1 MPAGPSAK
9 SAAPSRR
16 ELNKAATRQAI
27 TDAALALLRSNGPG
41 NFTVED
47 IADAA
52 GISRRTFFNYFGST
66 EAAIAAVTFGFLDKA
81 LQQFRL
87 RPAGEPFLESARAA
101 LVELADPMTVA
112 PMAELYSLGQ
122 AHPQLSR
129 SELEAW
135 DHCTAQII
143 AAARERF
150 SGGTGVELD
159 ELYLRALAGSVI
171 SCGKAA
177 MDVWFARCGGS
188 LTPESLSSLRQLL
201 IDSMSLLGSGFAR
214 PDTFQATPPAGQLH
228 RHPFPQIGTDMAL
241 LLYRLGKFS
250 YRHRWLVISLWLAAM
265 LAVGGAAAAFHGTLS
280 NNFQIPGTETQQMA
294 DKLKKELPTSS
305 GGSASVVFEA
315 NGAQFSQAGKD
326 AVSAAL
332 TELKTLPDV
341 QGTVDPFATQ
351 AQLDKAAADLAAG
364 KEQSAAGKA
373 HAG

>member
-1 MPAGPSAK
+1 MHSPEIPT
-9 SAAPSRR
+9 AAPPESRALSRR

-27 TDAALALLRSNGPG
+27 TEAALGLLRTRGPG

-47 IADAA
+47 IADDA
-52 GISRRTFFNYFGST
+52 GISRRTFFNYFNST

-122 AHPQLSR
+122 SNPQLSR

-135 DHCTAQII
+135 DHCTAEII

-150 SGGTGVELD
+150 GAGVELD

-177 MDVWFARCGGS
+177 MDVWLARCGGS
-188 LTPESLSSLRQLL
+188 LTPESLSTLRQLL

-214 PDTFQATPPAGQLH
+214 PAAAQAVPQAARPAAPSTATPSP
-228 RHPFPQIGTDMAL
+228 D
-241 LLYRLGKFS
+241 RL
-250 YRHRWLVISLWLAAM
+250 
-265 LAVGGAAAAFHGTLS
+265 
-280 NNFQIPGTETQQMA
+280 
-294 DKLKKELPTSS
+294 
-305 GGSASVVFEA
+305 
-315 NGAQFSQAGKD
+315 
-326 AVSAAL
+326 
-332 TELKTLPDV
+332 
-341 QGTVDPFATQ
+341 
-351 AQLDKAAADLAAG
+351 
-364 KEQSAAGKA
+364 
-373 HAG
+373 